1 LNHTST
7 SNNFAHRP
15 LSLMLGLFSL
25 PTGFAS
31 VPSGGTCS
39 PTADPPIPG
48 VMQGVDGKAHIL
60 LGMYTDYPPYVSLKQ
75 ESSYE
80 PPKLCGFNKKVG
92 ALAESVC
99 DIKIDFI
106 LAPWTECW
114 TAPAWG
120 KTANNTS
127 PPVAEYIGK
136 ALYEGRVHGCT
147 GYTHSKGERGLSL
160 EFTHSILAKDKTAGI
175 LTRLDNDGKPFI
187 SPTTVD
193 FTPYKLGDVSGWAPT
208 ADTFWYNQNHCV
220 DGSPGFTT
228 NNTIMFPNDGDGNEA
243 AINALKSGELDAL
256 YIYADQ
262 LHNFIASGNEAAVG
276 FGEKTTAT
284 VQGFA
289 YIQTGLNG
297 WSINGTTLAISK
309 LGSGLSQI
317 LNPCIDKIVRTSEYL
332 EICESYFDSSSCIG
346 GAGQSD
352 SQSLYYDAPM
362 NERTDAEHTSE
373 APNKCENGYCT
384 CSE

>member
-1 LNHTST
+1 
-7 SNNFAHRP
+7 
-15 LSLMLGLFSL
+15 MLGLFSL

-60 LGMYTDYPPYVSLKQ
+60 LGMVCSPANSPAAPHQPALLNCSSAHCVLARCSCTAHSIAAQYTDYPPYVSLKQ

-175 LTRLDNDGKPFI
+175 LTRLDEAGKPFI

-208 ADTFWYNQNHCV
+208 ADTFRYNQNHCV

-262 LHNFIASGNEAAVG
+262 VRREDS
-276 FGEKTTAT
+276 
-284 VQGFA
+284 VQ
-289 YIQTGLNG
+289 
-297 WSINGTTLAISK
+297 
-309 LGSGLSQI
+309 
-317 LNPCIDKIVRTSEYL
+317 IV
-332 EICESYFDSSSCIG
+332 CG
-346 GAGQSD
+346 
-352 SQSLYYDAPM
+352 
-362 NERTDAEHTSE
+362 
-373 APNKCENGYCT
+373 
-384 CSE
+384 